1 MRVITKKNGYTMT
14 ETLIVLAVTA
24 AVFAFTVTILSGQM
38 AKYRF
43 RNSVITFNQMV
54 TDAINDVQVGY
65 FDPIKPSDY
74 TGGGI
79 DCGTSTVS
87 GTSNCVY
94 GGKLITIGS
103 GKLTRTSL
111 LTTETDFSDDSSDY
125 IHMDNFSEYYEEPL
139 PGGVDYKFPS
149 PHSSLSFY
157 VLYKNYEGTISEAG
171 GAQDYS
177 VFYDVANPSN
187 DDLDTQSSG
196 NDASVCLMDGDK
208 KADVVIGLNGSMT
221 TEVRYGDEAVSC
233 P

>member
-111 LTTETDFSDDSSDY
+111 LTTETDFSNDKNDY
-125 IHMDNFSEYYEEPL
+125 EDMNNVYEEPL
-139 PGGVDYKFPS
+139 PGGVDYYND
-149 PHSSLSFY
+149 LSFY
-157 VLYKNYEGTISEAG
+157 VLYKNYEGTTSDTG
-171 GAQDYS
+171 GAQAYG
-177 VFYDVANPSN
+177 VFYNI
-187 DDLDTQSSG
+187 SG
-196 NDASVCLMDGDK
+196 NTLAPATSASDAVICLTDGDK

>member
-65 FDPIKPSDY
+65 FDPINPNDY
-74 TGGGI
+74 TGCGP
-79 DCGTSTVS
+79 DTDPGTSD
-87 GTSNCVY
+87 CVY

-111 LTTETDFSDDSSDY
+111 LTTETDFSDDKNDY
-125 IHMDNFSEYYEEPL
+125 EDMNNVYEEPL
-139 PGGVDYKFPS
+139 PGGVDYYND
-149 PHSSLSFY
+149 LSFY
-157 VLYKNYEGTISEAG
+157 VLYKNYVGDVSAAG
-171 GAQDYS
+171 GAQDYG
-177 VFYDVANPSN
+177 VFYNI
-187 DDLDTQSSG
+187 SG
-196 NDASVCLMDGDK
+196 NTLASATSASDAVICLTDGDK